1 MSVAICLFTGD
12 LRVHDN
18 PVLRA
23 ALRAADQVVPLF
35 VVDDGVREAGFAVPN
50 RAAFL
55 ADCLADLD
63 GALRGRGGRLVV
75 RRGDVVDEVARIAE
89 ETGAGEV
96 HLARDVS
103 AFAQRREARLRRM
116 LEDSRRRLCVHD
128 SVTFVVPP
136 GALTP
141 GSRGHF
147 AVFTPYYRKWGDVP
161 VREPLAAPGTVPV
174 PAVRSERLP
183 SGAELADG
191 DPSPVLPRGGEDEGR
206 RRAAAWLGG
215 PITRY
220 ADRHD
225 DLAGDA
231 TSRLSPYLHFGCLSA
246 VELTRLATA
255 VGGPGA
261 EAFVRQLAWRD
272 FNRQLLADRPEAA
285 REDYRPRNDRWR
297 ADEAL
302 VAAWREGRTGYP
314 LVDAAMRQMAR
325 EGWMHN
331 RGRLVTASFL
341 TKILYVD
348 WRVGARHFLDLL
360 VDGDI
365 ANNQLNWQW
374 VAGTGASTRPNQVI
388 DPLVQARRFDGRGDY
403 VRRWVPELAGVEGA
417 AVHRP
422 WLLPA
427 EVRRRLDYPDPVIG
441 LDEGRERFHR
451 ARAGRSEPQTL
462 FEL

>member
-1 MSVAICLFTGD
+1 MSISDMSVAICLFTAD

-23 ALRAADQVVPLF
+23 ALDAADQVVPLF
-35 VVDDGVREAGFAVPN
+35 VVDDGVRDAGFVVPN

-63 GALRGRGGRLVV
+63 GALRRRGGRLVV
-75 RRGDVVDEVARIAE
+75 RRGDVVAEVARVAE
-89 ETGAGEV
+89 ETGAGSV

-103 AFAQRREARLRRM
+103 AYAQRREARLGRV
-116 LEDSRRRLCVHD
+116 LESSRRRLCVHD
-128 SVTFVVPP
+128 SVTVVVPP
-136 GALTP
+136 GAITP
-141 GSRGHF
+141 ASRGHF
-147 AVFTPYYRKWGDVP
+147 AVFTPYFRKWSDVP
-161 VREPLAAPGTVPV
+161 VREPLADPDKVPV

-183 SGAELADG
+183 SGADLADG
-191 DPSPVLPRGGEDEGR
+191 APSPVLPRGGEDEGR
-206 RRAAAWLGG
+206 RRAAAWLDG
-215 PITRY
+215 PVTRY

-246 VELTRLATA
+246 VELVRRATA

-261 EAFVRQLAWRD
+261 TAFVRQVAWRD
-272 FNRQLLADRPEAA
+272 FNRQLLADHPEVAH
-285 REDYRPRNDRWR
+285 EDYRPRGDRWR
-297 ADEAL
+297 TEEAA
-302 VAAWREGRTGYP
+302 VAAWRRGRTGYP
-314 LVDAAMRQMAR
+314 LVDAAMRQLA
-325 EGWMHN
+325 EQGWMHN
-331 RGRLVTASFL
+331 RGRLITASFL
-341 TKILYVD
+341 AKIMYVD

-360 VDGDI
+360 VDGDV

-388 DPLVQARRFDGRGDY
+388 DPLVQARRFDRRGDY
-403 VRRWVPELAGVEGA
+403 VRRWVPELAEIEGA

-427 EVRRRLDYPDPVIG
+427 EVRRRLDYPDPVID

-451 ARAGRSEPQTL
+451 ARSGGER
-462 FEL
+462 